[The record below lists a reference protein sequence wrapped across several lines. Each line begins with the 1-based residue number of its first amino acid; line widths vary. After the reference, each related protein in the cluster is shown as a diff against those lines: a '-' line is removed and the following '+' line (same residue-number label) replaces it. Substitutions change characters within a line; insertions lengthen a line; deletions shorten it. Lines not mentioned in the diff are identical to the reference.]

1 MSAVPAEHEKS
12 NITSGSGRG
21 SKDENT
27 KDAIDPVITR
37 IASLQ
42 PLDILHN
49 AFRTILL
56 TLVNIADPDQPSLIG
71 RLIGTCNV
79 YIKCRTELDF

>member
-1 MSAVPAEHEKS
+1 MSAVPAEHEKGD
-12 NITSGSGRG
+12 ITSGSGRG
-21 SKDENT
+21 SNDENT
-27 KDAIDPVITR
+27 KDEIDPVIIGT
-37 IASLQ
+37 ASLQ

-49 AFRTILL
+49 AFRTITL

-79 YIKCRTELDF
+79 YIKCRPELDF